1 MSSTSSE
8 LCFDCANCVEM
19 LPKGTTKSVT
29 RPEILERL
37 TRIENHIEVQT
48 ALLSS
53 MAASKDYEKKVVYT
67 DDDDELEEPDVQL
80 CNVTREMAALKT
92 YKPQPKVT
100 NHKVIIEAAL
110 GRLDHVNGDSSIR
123 WAQSVILGLQAAET
137 LQNDKQMMELA
148 RVIGCLEACELRWAG
163 DWRAGVASITLKE
176 LRTLMI

>member
-1 MSSTSSE
+1 MSSAPSE

-19 LPKGTTKSVT
+19 LPKGTKKSVT

-37 TRIENHIEVQT
+37 TRIEDRIEVQT
-48 ALLSS
+48 TLLRG
-53 MAASKDYEKKVVYT
+53 MATNRDYERKIYT
-67 DDDDELEEPDVQL
+67 DDDDELEDSEVPI
-80 CNVTREMAALKT
+80 CNITREMAALKT

-110 GRLDHVNGDSSIR
+110 GRLDH
-123 WAQSVILGLQAAET
+123 AAET
-137 LQNDKQMMELA
+137 LQNDTQMLELA

>member
-1 MSSTSSE
+1 MSSATAE

-48 ALLSS
+48 ALLST
-53 MAASKDYEKKVVYT
+53 MAASKDYEKKVYT
-67 DDDDELEEPDVQL
+67 DDDDELEEPEVQL
-80 CNVTREMAALKT
+80 CNMTREMAALKT
-92 YKPQPKVT
+92 YKPQTKVS
-100 NHKVIIEAAL
+100 NHKIVIEAAL
-110 GRLDHVNGDSSIR
+110 GRLDH
-123 WAQSVILGLQAAET
+123 AAEK